1 MSREVFTHAQNHTE
15 KLHEFLL
22 TGARLTPEKP
32 AIMEFV
38 DNEMGFLSYRQLE
51 RRAESYATVLGELG
65 LDVGDRVLLETDTSP
80 SAVAALLACSS
91 LGLPFVPVSPET
103 PTKRLLS
110 IVESVTPALYLRA
123 AVDNRREGIPESIGT
138 GRFGPEGLT
147 IERAPV
153 VGTPVRQ
160 EVTPADPAYMVFTSG
175 TTGKPK
181 GVVMSHRAILAFWRG
196 MAGHGIVGPES
207 RVASTAPFQF
217 DFSLLDIG
225 LALGSGATVVPVP
238 RSLLRWPRRFVRFLR
253 ETEATQVNGAPSIWR
268 GALRREADELGAL
281 GEQIRGVLFSGEPFP
296 LPEVRQLQELLPHAR
311 IVNCFG
317 STESVAASFTDVPR
331 PVPEDLTQLSIGFAH
346 RGAELMLLD
355 EENRAITEPGVV
367 GHLHLRSDSLF
378 TGYWNDPQA
387 TAKALVR
394 DPLNPATGQTVFR
407 TGDLGHRGEGGE
419 LYFDGRADSQ
429 VKIRG
434 NRVELT
440 EVERRV
446 AEFPEVTAAS
456 AVLLPVEGADP
467 VLAVFVT
474 LTDGAELDEVE
485 LGAFCM
491 EDLPDYMAPQ
501 QIHVLDEIPVNANG
515 KVDRP
520 ALVERM
526 NGQLQS

>member
-22 TGARLTPEKP
+22 AGSRLTPEKP
-32 AIMEFV
+32 AVMEFV
-38 DNEMGFLSYRQLE
+38 DNETGFLSYRQLE
-51 RRAESYATVLGELG
+51 HRAESYAAVLAELG
-65 LDVGDRVLLETDTSP
+65 LDIGDRVLLETDTSP

-103 PTKRLLS
+103 PTRRLLS
-110 IVESVTPALYLRA
+110 IVESVRPALYLK
-123 AVDNRREGIPESIGT
+123 AVDSRREGVPDDMGT
-138 GRFGPEGLT
+138 GRFGPEGLVV
-147 IERAPV
+147 ERAPTPR
-153 VGTPVRQ
+153 TPVRQ
-160 EVTPADPAYMVFTSG
+160 EVTAADPAYMVFTSG
-175 TTGKPK
+175 TTGRPK
-181 GVVMSHRAILAFWRG
+181 GVVMSHRAILSFYRG
-196 MAGHGIVGPES
+196 MLGHGIAGPES

-225 LALGSGATVVPVP
+225 LALGSGATLVPVP
-238 RSLLRWPRRFVRFLR
+238 RALLRWPRRFVRFLR

-268 GALRREADELGAL
+268 GALRSEAEELGTL
-281 GEQIRGVLFSGEPFP
+281 GDRIHGVLFSGEPFP
-296 LPEVRQLQELLPHAR
+296 LPEVRRLQELLPHAR

-331 PVPEDLTQLSIGFAH
+331 PVPDGLTQLPIGFAH
-346 RGAELMLLD
+346 RGAEMMLLD

-367 GHLHLRSDSLF
+367 GHIHLRSSSLF
-378 TGYWNDPQA
+378 TGYWGDPEA
-387 TAKALVR
+387 TARALVP
-394 DPLNPATGQTVFR
+394 DPLSPLTGQTVFR

-446 AEFPEVTAAS
+446 AEFAGVAAAS

-467 VLAVFVT
+467 MLAVFVT
-474 LTDGAELDEVE
+474 LADGAELDKVE

-491 EDLPDYMAPQ
+491 EELPDYMAPQ
-501 QIHVLDEIPVNANG
+501 QIHVLGEIPVNANG

-526 NGQLQS
+526 SARLRP

>member
-1 MSREVFTHAQNHTE
+1 MSREVFTHAQNHAE

-22 TGARLTPEKP
+22 AGARLTPEKP
-32 AIMEFV
+32 AVMEFV
-38 DNEMGFLSYRQLE
+38 DNEVGLLSYRQLE
-51 RRAESYATVLGELG
+51 RRTESYATVLGELG
-65 LDVGDRVLLETDTSP
+65 LDIGDRVLLETDTSP
-80 SAVAALLACSS
+80 SAIAALLACSC

-110 IVESVTPALYLRA
+110 IMESVSPSLYLRA
-123 AVDNRREGIPESIGT
+123 VDSRREGVPEGMGT

-147 IERAPV
+147 VERAPAPR
-153 VGTPVRQ
+153 TPVRQ
-160 EVTPADPAYMVFTSG
+160 ESTAADPAYMVFTSG
-175 TTGKPK
+175 TTGRPK
-181 GVVMSHRAILAFWRG
+181 GVVMSHRAILSFYRG
-196 MAGHGIVGPES
+196 MLGHGIVAPES

-238 RSLLRWPRRFVRFLR
+238 RALLRWPRRFVRFLR
-253 ETEATQVNGAPSIWR
+253 ETGATQVNGAPSIWR
-268 GALRREADELGAL
+268 GALRREAEELGAL
-281 GEQIRGVLFSGEPFP
+281 GDQIRGVLFSGEPFP
-296 LPEVRQLQELLPHAR
+296 LPEVRRLQELLPHAR

-331 PVPEDLTQLSIGFAH
+331 PVPHGLTQLPIGFAH
-346 RGAELMLLD
+346 RGAEMMLLD

-367 GHLHLRSDSLF
+367 GHIHLRSSSLF
-378 TGYWNDPQA
+378 TGYWGDPEA
-387 TAKALVR
+387 TAKALVP
-394 DPLNPATGQTVFR
+394 DPLNPLTGQTVFR

-446 AEFPEVTAAS
+446 AEFAGVTAAS
-456 AVLLPVEGADP
+456 AVLLPVEGTDP

-474 LTDGAELDEVE
+474 LADGAELDEVE

-491 EDLPDYMAPQ
+491 EELPDYMAPQ

-526 NGQLQS
+526 SAQLRS